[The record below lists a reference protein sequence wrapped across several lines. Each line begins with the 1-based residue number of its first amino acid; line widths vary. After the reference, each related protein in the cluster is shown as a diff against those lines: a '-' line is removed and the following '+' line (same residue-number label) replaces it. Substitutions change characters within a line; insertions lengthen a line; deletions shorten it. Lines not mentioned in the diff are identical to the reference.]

1 MEILSDDNASESRFP
16 LKKPLP
22 PIGGGGDNDDIELPN
37 SGSDSQD
44 EQINSKDE
52 DDKSTVS
59 NASST
64 AKQGSGKTRPAV
76 LRGFRR
82 EAPEPESGTDKSS
95 GDGTPTGRKSR
106 SRKRDIM
113 KKKTF
118 DGREVTFITENTQ
131 TDWDWLE
138 EAEKSGTARL
148 LGPRDSLLSLHEE
161 DGLSPGKKE
170 ESKAD
175 IPTLQ
180 EESSAPSPYPIN
192 DEFGVPMLELSSDSD
207 TSSDEE
213 EYTGKKVQDDR
224 TFMPSIGPP
233 QILQYN
239 KESEKKVIE
248 VSEPS
253 ERTQDEEAEV
263 DEHGRVV
270 GMFGG
275 TCEFCGHAV
284 QPWPTLEQQQTL
296 PPDQLYCCNDYR
308 EFVEFTTEQAQAV
321 EAEHKSLT
329 KKISISS
336 HPHYGSSKEDRKV
349 AKERALQRMRE
360 KEMQRKQQEASGF
373 QQQSNFYSSVRPVF
387 RHRQL
392 MNVQNMYKDLDSQS
406 PPPLPSIDE
415 TFDFPSK
422 SPTKSGLSF
431 HKSRSSGS
439 FIPSVPPSGAS
450 KRQQEKSEKILT
462 YAELRNPE
470 SQTGLAV
477 AQKMKTI
484 NYQLSSQKCLEE
496 GWTVR
501 PPSPLA
507 GEEEDDT
514 FIPEPINIDLIKSG
528 KLGLVEKFYENGQ
541 KFLTMFPDGT
551 GNIFYPSGNLAI
563 AITSV
568 QLGQFNYVVQADL
581 EKPSILA
588 VFEPNGFACC
598 YHPNGVVRLNMDQ
611 LGGIELDYTGAK
623 KRKWLWKDQN
633 THVHAPPFQP
643 IHFLLNHYIGVR
655 ILAQER
661 MVLDFSAGDR
671 GKRFNVGARLKVNH
685 LNQILYTLK
694 LMHVFI
700 VICLQKIRVEKML
713 DKVATLLKFP
723 KSPKIDKILPPLHV
737 TSKALKTE
745 RLRQERANQI
755 ATQEAKKNKQ
765 APIPAIS

>member
-22 PIGGGGDNDDIELPN
+22 PIGGGGDNEEIELPN
-37 SGSDSQD
+37 SDSETED

-52 DDKSTVS
+52 DERSTAS

-64 AKQGSGKTRPAV
+64 ARQKQGSGKSRPAV

-82 EAPEPESGTDKSS
+82 EAPSEPESGTEKSS

-106 SRKRDIM
+106 SRKTEVM
-113 KKKTF
+113 KKKTY

-138 EAEKSGTARL
+138 EAEKSGKARL
-148 LGPRDSLLSLHEE
+148 LGPRDKKDNKQKKDSCSTPTKS
-161 DGLSPGKKE
+161 DSKGKKE
-170 ESKAD
+170 DSKTD
-175 IPTLQ
+175 IPVVQ
-180 EESSAPSPYPIN
+180 EEPSGPSPYPIN

-213 EYTGKKVQDDR
+213 EYTGRKVQDDR

-239 KESEKKVIE
+239 RESEKKEIE

-253 ERTQDEEAEV
+253 ERAQDEDEAET
-263 DEHGRVV
+263 DEQGRIH

-284 QPWPTLEQQQTL
+284 QPWPTLEQQQTV
-296 PPDQLYCCNDYR
+296 PPDQLYCCNEYR
-308 EFVEFTTEQAQAV
+308 EFVEYTTEQAQAM
-321 EAEHKSLT
+321 ETQHLNAT

-373 QQQSNFYSSVRPVF
+373 QQQSNFYSF
-387 RHRQL
+387 
-392 MNVQNMYKDLDSQS
+392 
-406 PPPLPSIDE
+406 
-415 TFDFPSK
+415 
-422 SPTKSGLSF
+422 
-431 HKSRSSGS
+431 
-439 FIPSVPPSGAS
+439 
-450 KRQQEKSEKILT
+450 
-462 YAELRNPE
+462 
-470 SQTGLAV
+470 

-501 PPSPLA
+501 PPSPLTA
-507 GEEEDDT
+507 DEGDDA
-514 FIPEPINIDLIKSG
+514 FIPEPLNIDLIRSG
-528 KLGLVEKFYENGQ
+528 RLGLVEKFYESGQ

-551 GNIFYPSGNLAI
+551 GNIFYPSGSLAI
-563 AITSV
+563 AISSV
-568 QLGQFNYVVQADL
+568 QIGQFNYVVHAEM
-581 EKPSILA
+581 EKSSVLA
-588 VFEPNGFACC
+588 VFEPNGYASC
-598 YHPNGVVRLNMDQ
+598 YHPNGVVRLCMDQ
-611 LGGIELDYTGAK
+611 LGGIELDDSGAK
-623 KRKWLWKDQN
+623 RRKWLWKDQV

-643 IHFLLNHYIGVR
+643 IHFSLNQYIGVR
-655 ILAQER
+655 ILSQER
-661 MVLDFSAGDR
+661 MVLDFSCGDR
-671 GKRFNVGARLKVNH
+671 GKRFNVGSRLKLNHVEKIPPKEIDENH
-685 LNQILYTLK
+685 LYLEE
-694 LMHVFI
+694 
-700 VICLQKIRVEKML
+700 QKIRVEKML

-755 ATQEAKKNKQ
+755 ASQEAKKTKQ
-765 APIPAIS
+765 APIPALS

>member
-22 PIGGGGDNDDIELPN
+22 PIGTGGENDDIILPN
-37 SGSDSQD
+37 SDTESEN
-44 EQINSKDE
+44 EQVDSKDD
-52 DDKSTVS
+52 DDKSTAS

-64 AKQGSGKTRPAV
+64 VRQNQGSGKSRPAV

-82 EAPEPESGTDKSS
+82 EAPPSEAESGTEKSS
-95 GDGTPTGRKSR
+95 GDGTPTGRISR
-106 SRKRDIM
+106 SKKREVM
-113 KKKTF
+113 KKKTY

-138 EAEKSGTARL
+138 EAEKSGKAHL
-148 LGPRDSLLSLHEE
+148 LRPRDKKDNKQKKDSRSTPTKLE
-161 DGLSPGKKE
+161 PKGKKE
-170 ESKAD
+170 DSKAE
-175 IPTLQ
+175 IPVLP
-180 EESSAPSPYPIN
+180 EEPSGPSPYPIN

-239 KESEKKVIE
+239 RESEKKEIE

-253 ERTQDEEAEV
+253 ERAPDEEAET
-263 DEHGRVV
+263 DEHGRIQ

-296 PPDQLYCCNDYR
+296 PPDQLYCCNEYR
-308 EFVEFTTEQAQAV
+308 EFVEYTTEQAQLM
-321 EAEHKSLT
+321 EAQHLNET
-329 KKISISS
+329 KKISITS

-373 QQQSNFYSSVRPVF
+373 QQQSNFYSSVF
-387 RHRQL
+387 RRQVL
-392 MNVQNMYKDLDSQS
+392 NAPNLYKELDSQS
-406 PPPLPSIDE
+406 PPPLPSI
-415 TFDFPSK
+415 
-422 SPTKSGLSF
+422 
-431 HKSRSSGS
+431 
-439 FIPSVPPSGAS
+439 
-450 KRQQEKSEKILT
+450 
-462 YAELRNPE
+462 
-470 SQTGLAV
+470 V

-501 PPSPLA
+501 PPSPLTQA
-507 GEEEDDT
+507 EEDDA
-514 FIPEPINIDLIKSG
+514 FVPEPLNIDLIRSG
-528 KLGLVEKFYENGQ
+528 RLGLVEKFYENGQ
-541 KFLTMFPDGT
+541 KFLTLFPDGT
-551 GNIFYPSGNLAI
+551 GNVFYPSGYLAI
-563 AITSV
+563 AISSV
-568 QLGQFNYVVQADL
+568 QIGQFNYVVHADSD
-581 EKPSILA
+581 KSCVLA
-588 VFEPNGFACC
+588 VFEPNGYASC
-598 YHPNGVVRLNMDQ
+598 YHTNGVVRLCMDQ
-611 LGGIELDYTGAK
+611 LGGIELDETGAK
-623 KRKWLWKDQN
+623 RRKWMWKDQI

-643 IHFLLNHYIGVR
+643 IHFSLNHFIGVR
-655 ILAQER
+655 ILSQER
-661 MVLDFSAGDR
+661 MVLDFSCGDR
-671 GKRFNVGARLKVNH
+671 GKRFNVGSRLKLNHAEKIPPKEIDENH
-685 LNQILYTLK
+685 LYLEE
-694 LMHVFI
+694 
-700 VICLQKIRVEKML
+700 QKIRVEKML

-745 RLRQERANQI
+745 RLRQERANQL

-765 APIPAIS
+765 APIPALS

>member
-22 PIGGGGDNDDIELPN
+22 PIGGGGDYEEIELPN
-37 SGSDSQD
+37 SDSETED

-52 DDKSTVS
+52 DERSTAS

-64 AKQGSGKTRPAV
+64 ARQKQGSGKSRPAV

-82 EAPEPESGTDKSS
+82 EAPSEPDSGTEKSS

-106 SRKRDIM
+106 SRKAEVM
-113 KKKTF
+113 KKKTY

-138 EAEKSGTARL
+138 EAEKSGKVRL
-148 LGPRDSLLSLHEE
+148 LGPRDSLQSLHEE
-161 DGLSPGKKE
+161 DDLLSPKSGKKE
-170 ESKAD
+170 DSKTD
-175 IPTLQ
+175 IPVVQ
-180 EESSAPSPYPIN
+180 EEPSGPSPYPIN

-213 EYTGKKVQDDR
+213 EYTGRKVQDDR

-239 KESEKKVIE
+239 RESEKKEIE

-253 ERTQDEEAEV
+253 ERAQDDDEAET
-263 DEHGRVV
+263 DEQGRIH

-284 QPWPTLEQQQTL
+284 QPWPTLEQQQTV
-296 PPDQLYCCNDYR
+296 PPDQLYCCNEYR
-308 EFVEFTTEQAQAV
+308 EFVEYTTEQAQAM
-321 EAEHKSLT
+321 ETQHLNAT

-373 QQQSNFYSSVRPVF
+373 QQQSNFYSF
-387 RHRQL
+387 
-392 MNVQNMYKDLDSQS
+392 
-406 PPPLPSIDE
+406 
-415 TFDFPSK
+415 
-422 SPTKSGLSF
+422 
-431 HKSRSSGS
+431 
-439 FIPSVPPSGAS
+439 
-450 KRQQEKSEKILT
+450 
-462 YAELRNPE
+462 
-470 SQTGLAV
+470 

-501 PPSPLA
+501 PPSPLTA
-507 GEEEDDT
+507 DEGDDA
-514 FIPEPINIDLIKSG
+514 FIPEPLNIDLIRSG
-528 KLGLVEKFYENGQ
+528 RLGLVEKFYENGQ

-551 GNIFYPSGNLAI
+551 GNIFYPSGSLAI
-563 AITSV
+563 AVTSV
-568 QLGQFNYVVQADL
+568 QIGQFNYVVHAEM
-581 EKPSILA
+581 EKSSILA
-588 VFEPNGFACC
+588 VFEPNGYASC
-598 YHPNGVVRLNMDQ
+598 YHSNGVVRLCMDQ
-611 LGGIELDYTGAK
+611 LGGIELDDTGAK
-623 KRKWLWKDQN
+623 KRKWLWKDQV

-643 IHFLLNHYIGVR
+643 IHFSLNQYIGVR
-655 ILAQER
+655 ILSQER
-661 MVLDFSAGDR
+661 MVLDFSFGDR
-671 GKRFNVGARLKVNH
+671 GKRFNVGSRLKLNHVEKIPPKEIDENH
-685 LNQILYTLK
+685 LYLEE
-694 LMHVFI
+694 
-700 VICLQKIRVEKML
+700 QKIRVEKML

-755 ATQEAKKNKQ
+755 ASQEAKKTKQ
-765 APIPAIS
+765 APIPALS

>member
-22 PIGGGGDNDDIELPN
+22 PIGTGGENDDIILPN
-37 SGSDSQD
+37 SDTESEN
-44 EQINSKDE
+44 EQVDSKDD
-52 DDKSTVS
+52 DDKSTAS

-64 AKQGSGKTRPAV
+64 VRQNQGSGKSRPAV

-82 EAPEPESGTDKSS
+82 EAPPSEAESGTEKSS
-95 GDGTPTGRKSR
+95 GDGTPTGRISR
-106 SRKRDIM
+106 SKKREVM
-113 KKKTF
+113 KKKTY

-138 EAEKSGTARL
+138 EAEKSGKAHL
-148 LGPRDSLLSLHEE
+148 LRPRDKKDNKQKKDSRSTPTKLE
-161 DGLSPGKKE
+161 PKGKKE
-170 ESKAD
+170 DSKAE
-175 IPTLQ
+175 IPVLP
-180 EESSAPSPYPIN
+180 EEPSGPSPYPIN

-239 KESEKKVIE
+239 RESEKKEIE

-253 ERTQDEEAEV
+253 ERAPDEEAET
-263 DEHGRVV
+263 DEHGRIQ

-296 PPDQLYCCNDYR
+296 PPDQLYCCNEYR
-308 EFVEFTTEQAQAV
+308 EFVEYTTEQAQLM
-321 EAEHKSLT
+321 EAQHLNET
-329 KKISISS
+329 KKISITS

-373 QQQSNFYSSVRPVF
+373 QQQSNFYS
-387 RHRQL
+387 
-392 MNVQNMYKDLDSQS
+392 YSQS
-406 PPPLPSIDE
+406 PPPLPSI
-415 TFDFPSK
+415 
-422 SPTKSGLSF
+422 
-431 HKSRSSGS
+431 
-439 FIPSVPPSGAS
+439 
-450 KRQQEKSEKILT
+450 
-462 YAELRNPE
+462 
-470 SQTGLAV
+470 V

-501 PPSPLA
+501 PPSPLTQA
-507 GEEEDDT
+507 EEDDA
-514 FIPEPINIDLIKSG
+514 FVPEPLNIDLIRSG
-528 KLGLVEKFYENGQ
+528 RLGLVEKFYENGQ
-541 KFLTMFPDGT
+541 KFLTLFPDGT
-551 GNIFYPSGNLAI
+551 GNVFYPSGYLAI
-563 AITSV
+563 AISSV
-568 QLGQFNYVVQADL
+568 QIGQFNYVVHADSD
-581 EKPSILA
+581 KSCVLA
-588 VFEPNGFACC
+588 VFEPNGYASC
-598 YHPNGVVRLNMDQ
+598 YHTNGVVRLCMDQ
-611 LGGIELDYTGAK
+611 LGGIELDETGAK
-623 KRKWLWKDQN
+623 RRKWMWKDQI

-643 IHFLLNHYIGVR
+643 IHFSLNHFIGVR
-655 ILAQER
+655 ILSQER
-661 MVLDFSAGDR
+661 MVLDFSCGDR
-671 GKRFNVGARLKVNH
+671 GKRFNVGSRLKLNHAEKIPPKEIDENH
-685 LNQILYTLK
+685 LYLEE
-694 LMHVFI
+694 
-700 VICLQKIRVEKML
+700 QKIRVEKML

-745 RLRQERANQI
+745 RLRQERANQL

-765 APIPAIS
+765 APIPALS

>member
-22 PIGGGGDNDDIELPN
+22 PIGGGGDNEEIELPN
-37 SGSDSQD
+37 SDSETED

-52 DDKSTVS
+52 DERSTAS

-64 AKQGSGKTRPAV
+64 ARQKQGSGKSRPAV

-82 EAPEPESGTDKSS
+82 EAPSEPESGTEKSS

-106 SRKRDIM
+106 SRKTEVM
-113 KKKTF
+113 KKKTY

-138 EAEKSGTARL
+138 EAEKSGKARL
-148 LGPRDSLLSLHEE
+148 LGPRDKKDNKQKKDSRSTPTKS
-161 DGLSPGKKE
+161 DSKGKKE
-170 ESKAD
+170 DSKSD
-175 IPTLQ
+175 IPVVQ
-180 EESSAPSPYPIN
+180 EEPSGPSPYPIN

-213 EYTGKKVQDDR
+213 EYTGRKVQDDR

-239 KESEKKVIE
+239 RESEKKEIE

-253 ERTQDEEAEV
+253 ERAQDEDEAET
-263 DEHGRVV
+263 DEQGRIH

-284 QPWPTLEQQQTL
+284 QPWPTLEQQQTV
-296 PPDQLYCCNDYR
+296 PPDQLYCCNEYR
-308 EFVEFTTEQAQAV
+308 EFVEYTTEQAQAM
-321 EAEHKSLT
+321 ETQHLNAT

-373 QQQSNFYSSVRPVF
+373 QQQSNFYS
-387 RHRQL
+387 
-392 MNVQNMYKDLDSQS
+392 YSQS
-406 PPPLPSIDE
+406 PPPPLPNIDE
-415 TFDFPSK
+415 TFDSPGK
-422 SPTKSGLSF
+422 TPTKSGLSF
-431 HKSRSSGS
+431 HKSRSTSS
-439 FIPSVPPSGAS
+439 FILSAPHSGAS
-450 KRQQEKSEKILT
+450 RQAEKSEKILT

-470 SQTGLAV
+470 SRSGLAV

-501 PPSPLA
+501 PPSPLTA
-507 GEEEDDT
+507 DEGDDA
-514 FIPEPINIDLIKSG
+514 FIPEPLNIDLIRSG
-528 KLGLVEKFYENGQ
+528 RLGLVEKFYESGQ

-551 GNIFYPSGNLAI
+551 GNIFYPSGSLAI
-563 AITSV
+563 AISSV
-568 QLGQFNYVVQADL
+568 QIGQFNYVVHAEM
-581 EKPSILA
+581 EKSSVLA
-588 VFEPNGFACC
+588 VFEPNGYASC
-598 YHPNGVVRLNMDQ
+598 YHPNGVVRLCMDQ
-611 LGGIELDYTGAK
+611 LGGIELDDSGAK
-623 KRKWLWKDQN
+623 RRKWLWKDQV

-643 IHFLLNHYIGVR
+643 IHFSLNQYIGVR
-655 ILAQER
+655 ILSQER
-661 MVLDFSAGDR
+661 MVLDFSCGDR
-671 GKRFNVGARLKVNH
+671 GKRFNVGSRLKLNHVEKIPPKEIDENH
-685 LNQILYTLK
+685 LYLEE
-694 LMHVFI
+694 
-700 VICLQKIRVEKML
+700 QKIRVEKML
-713 DKVATLLKFP
+713 HKVATLLKFP

-755 ATQEAKKNKQ
+755 ASQEAKKTKQ
-765 APIPAIS
+765 APIPALS

>member
-22 PIGGGGDNDDIELPN
+22 PIGGGGDNEEIELPN
-37 SGSDSQD
+37 SDSETED

-52 DDKSTVS
+52 DERSTAS

-64 AKQGSGKTRPAV
+64 ARQKQGSGKSRPAV

-82 EAPEPESGTDKSS
+82 EAPSEPESGTEKSS

-106 SRKRDIM
+106 SRKTEVM
-113 KKKTF
+113 KKKTY

-138 EAEKSGTARL
+138 EAEKSGKARL
-148 LGPRDSLLSLHEE
+148 LGPRDKKDNKQKKDSRSTPTKS
-161 DGLSPGKKE
+161 DSKGKKE
-170 ESKAD
+170 DSKSD
-175 IPTLQ
+175 IPVVQ
-180 EESSAPSPYPIN
+180 EEPSGPSPYPIN

-213 EYTGKKVQDDR
+213 EYTGRKVQDDR

-239 KESEKKVIE
+239 RESEKKEIE

-253 ERTQDEEAEV
+253 ERAQDEDEAET
-263 DEHGRVV
+263 DEQGRIH

-284 QPWPTLEQQQTL
+284 QPWPTLEQQQTV
-296 PPDQLYCCNDYR
+296 PPDQLYCCNEYR
-308 EFVEFTTEQAQAV
+308 EFVEYTTEQAQAM
-321 EAEHKSLT
+321 ETQHLNAT

-373 QQQSNFYSSVRPVF
+373 QQQSNFYSSVRPNF
-387 RHRQL
+387 RRQGL
-392 MNVQNMYKDLDSQS
+392 NAQNMYKDLDSQS
-406 PPPLPSIDE
+406 PPPPLPNI
-415 TFDFPSK
+415 
-422 SPTKSGLSF
+422 
-431 HKSRSSGS
+431 
-439 FIPSVPPSGAS
+439 
-450 KRQQEKSEKILT
+450 
-462 YAELRNPE
+462 
-470 SQTGLAV
+470 V

-501 PPSPLA
+501 PPSPLTA
-507 GEEEDDT
+507 DEGDDA
-514 FIPEPINIDLIKSG
+514 FIPEPLNIDLIRSG
-528 KLGLVEKFYENGQ
+528 RLGLVEKFYESGQ

-551 GNIFYPSGNLAI
+551 GNIFYPSGSLAI
-563 AITSV
+563 AISSV
-568 QLGQFNYVVQADL
+568 QIGQFNYVVHAEM
-581 EKPSILA
+581 EKSSVLA
-588 VFEPNGFACC
+588 VFEPNGYASC
-598 YHPNGVVRLNMDQ
+598 YHPNGVVRLCMDQ
-611 LGGIELDYTGAK
+611 LGGIELDDSGAK
-623 KRKWLWKDQN
+623 RRKWLWKDQV

-643 IHFLLNHYIGVR
+643 IHFSLNQYIGVR
-655 ILAQER
+655 ILSQER
-661 MVLDFSAGDR
+661 MVLDFSCGDR
-671 GKRFNVGARLKVNH
+671 GKRFNVGSRLKLNHVEKIPPKEIDENH
-685 LNQILYTLK
+685 LYLEE
-694 LMHVFI
+694 
-700 VICLQKIRVEKML
+700 QKIRVEKML
-713 DKVATLLKFP
+713 HKVATLLKFP

-755 ATQEAKKNKQ
+755 ASQEAKKTKQ
-765 APIPAIS
+765 APIPALS

>member
-16 LKKPLP
+16 QKKPLP
-22 PIGGGGDNDDIELPN
+22 PIGGGGDNDEIELPN
-37 SGSDSQD
+37 SDTETED
-44 EQINSKDE
+44 EQFNSKDE
-52 DDKSTVS
+52 DERSTAS

-64 AKQGSGKTRPAV
+64 ARQNQGSGRSRPAV

-82 EAPEPESGTDKSS
+82 EAPSEPESGTEKSS

-106 SRKRDIM
+106 SRKTEVM
-113 KKKTF
+113 KKKTY

-138 EAEKSGTARL
+138 EAERSGKARL
-148 LGPRDSLLSLHEE
+148 LGPRDSLQSLHEE
-161 DGLSPGKKE
+161 DDLSPKSGKKE
-170 ESKAD
+170 DSKTD
-175 IPTLQ
+175 IPVVQ
-180 EESSAPSPYPIN
+180 EEPSGPSPYPIN

-213 EYTGKKVQDDR
+213 EYTGRKVQDDR

-239 KESEKKVIE
+239 RESEKKEIE

-253 ERTQDEEAEV
+253 ERAHDEEEAET
-263 DEHGRVV
+263 DEQGRIH

-284 QPWPTLEQQQTL
+284 QPWPTLEQQQTV
-296 PPDQLYCCNDYR
+296 PPDQLYCCNEYR
-308 EFVEFTTEQAQAV
+308 EFVEYTTEQAQAM
-321 EAEHKSLT
+321 ENQHLNAT

-373 QQQSNFYSSVRPVF
+373 QQQSNFYSF
-387 RHRQL
+387 
-392 MNVQNMYKDLDSQS
+392 
-406 PPPLPSIDE
+406 
-415 TFDFPSK
+415 
-422 SPTKSGLSF
+422 
-431 HKSRSSGS
+431 
-439 FIPSVPPSGAS
+439 
-450 KRQQEKSEKILT
+450 
-462 YAELRNPE
+462 
-470 SQTGLAV
+470 

-501 PPSPLA
+501 PPSPLTA
-507 GEEEDDT
+507 DEGDDA
-514 FIPEPINIDLIKSG
+514 FVPEPLNIDLIRSG
-528 KLGLVEKFYENGQ
+528 RLGLVEKFYENGQ

-551 GNIFYPSGNLAI
+551 GNIFYPSGSLAI

-568 QLGQFNYVVQADL
+568 QIGQFNYVVHAET
-581 EKPSILA
+581 EKSCVLA
-588 VFEPNGFACC
+588 VFEPNGYASC
-598 YHPNGVVRLNMDQ
+598 YHPNGVVRLCMDQ
-611 LGGIELDYTGAK
+611 LGGIELDDTGAK
-623 KRKWLWKDQN
+623 KRKWLWKDQV

-643 IHFLLNHYIGVR
+643 IHFSLNQYIGVR
-655 ILAQER
+655 ILSQER
-661 MVLDFSAGDR
+661 MVLDFSVGDR
-671 GKRFNVGARLKVNH
+671 GKRFNVGSRLKLNHVEKIPPKEIDENH
-685 LNQILYTLK
+685 LYLEE
-694 LMHVFI
+694 
-700 VICLQKIRVEKML
+700 QKIRVEKML

-765 APIPAIS
+765 APIPALS

>member
-22 PIGGGGDNDDIELPN
+22 PIGTGGENDDIILPN
-37 SGSDSQD
+37 SDTESEN
-44 EQINSKDE
+44 EQVDSKDD
-52 DDKSTVS
+52 DDKSTAS

-64 AKQGSGKTRPAV
+64 VRQNQGSGKSRPAV

-82 EAPEPESGTDKSS
+82 EAPPSEAESGTEKSS
-95 GDGTPTGRKSR
+95 GDGTPTGRISR
-106 SRKRDIM
+106 SKKREVM
-113 KKKTF
+113 KKKTY

-138 EAEKSGTARL
+138 EAEKSGKAHL
-148 LGPRDSLLSLHEE
+148 LRPRDKKDNKQKKDSRSTPTKLE
-161 DGLSPGKKE
+161 PKGKKE
-170 ESKAD
+170 DSKAE
-175 IPTLQ
+175 IPVLP
-180 EESSAPSPYPIN
+180 EEPSGPSPYPIN

-239 KESEKKVIE
+239 RESEKKEIE

-253 ERTQDEEAEV
+253 ERAPDEEAET
-263 DEHGRVV
+263 DEHGRIQ

-296 PPDQLYCCNDYR
+296 PPDQLYCCNEYR
-308 EFVEFTTEQAQAV
+308 EFVEYTTEQAQLM
-321 EAEHKSLT
+321 EAQHLNET
-329 KKISISS
+329 KKISITS

-373 QQQSNFYSSVRPVF
+373 QQQSNFYSSVF
-387 RHRQL
+387 RRQVL
-392 MNVQNMYKDLDSQS
+392 NAPNLYK
-406 PPPLPSIDE
+406 
-415 TFDFPSK
+415 
-422 SPTKSGLSF
+422 
-431 HKSRSSGS
+431 
-439 FIPSVPPSGAS
+439 
-450 KRQQEKSEKILT
+450 
-462 YAELRNPE
+462 EL
-470 SQTGLAV
+470 V

-501 PPSPLA
+501 PPSPLTQA
-507 GEEEDDT
+507 EEDDA
-514 FIPEPINIDLIKSG
+514 FVPEPLNIDLIRSG
-528 KLGLVEKFYENGQ
+528 RLGLVEKFYENGQ
-541 KFLTMFPDGT
+541 KFLTLFPDGT
-551 GNIFYPSGNLAI
+551 GNVFYPSGYLAI
-563 AITSV
+563 AISSV
-568 QLGQFNYVVQADL
+568 QIGQFNYVVHADSD
-581 EKPSILA
+581 KSCVLA
-588 VFEPNGFACC
+588 VFEPNGYASC
-598 YHPNGVVRLNMDQ
+598 YHTNGVVRLCMDQ
-611 LGGIELDYTGAK
+611 LGGIELDETGAK
-623 KRKWLWKDQN
+623 RRKWMWKDQI

-643 IHFLLNHYIGVR
+643 IHFSLNHFIGVR
-655 ILAQER
+655 ILSQER
-661 MVLDFSAGDR
+661 MVLDFSCGDR
-671 GKRFNVGARLKVNH
+671 GKRFNVGSRLKLNHAEKIPPKEIDENH
-685 LNQILYTLK
+685 LYLEE
-694 LMHVFI
+694 
-700 VICLQKIRVEKML
+700 QKIRVEKML

-745 RLRQERANQI
+745 RLRQERANQL

-765 APIPAIS
+765 APIPALS

>member
-22 PIGGGGDNDDIELPN
+22 PIGTGGENDDIILPN
-37 SGSDSQD
+37 SDTESEN
-44 EQINSKDE
+44 EQVDSKDD
-52 DDKSTVS
+52 DDKSTAS

-64 AKQGSGKTRPAV
+64 VRQNQGSGKSRPAV

-82 EAPEPESGTDKSS
+82 EAPPSEAESGTEKSS
-95 GDGTPTGRKSR
+95 GDGTPTGRISR
-106 SRKRDIM
+106 SKKREVM
-113 KKKTF
+113 KKKTY

-138 EAEKSGTARL
+138 EAEKSGKAHL
-148 LGPRDSLLSLHEE
+148 LRPRDKKDNKQKKDSRSTPTKLE
-161 DGLSPGKKE
+161 PKGKKE
-170 ESKAD
+170 DSKAE
-175 IPTLQ
+175 IPVLP
-180 EESSAPSPYPIN
+180 EEPSGPSPYPIN

-239 KESEKKVIE
+239 RESEKKEIE

-253 ERTQDEEAEV
+253 ERAPDEEAET
-263 DEHGRVV
+263 DEHGRIQ

-296 PPDQLYCCNDYR
+296 PPDQLYCCNEYR
-308 EFVEFTTEQAQAV
+308 EFVEYTTEQAQLM
-321 EAEHKSLT
+321 EAQHLNET
-329 KKISISS
+329 KKISITS

-373 QQQSNFYSSVRPVF
+373 QQQSNFYSSVF
-387 RHRQL
+387 RRQVL
-392 MNVQNMYKDLDSQS
+392 NAPNLYKELAYRCRQKYQWDNMYGDL
-406 PPPLPSIDE
+406 
-415 TFDFPSK
+415 
-422 SPTKSGLSF
+422 
-431 HKSRSSGS
+431 
-439 FIPSVPPSGAS
+439 
-450 KRQQEKSEKILT
+450 
-462 YAELRNPE
+462 
-470 SQTGLAV
+470 V

-501 PPSPLA
+501 PPSPLTQA
-507 GEEEDDT
+507 EEDDA
-514 FIPEPINIDLIKSG
+514 FVPEPLNIDLIRSG
-528 KLGLVEKFYENGQ
+528 RLGLVEKFYENGQ
-541 KFLTMFPDGT
+541 KFLTLFPDGT
-551 GNIFYPSGNLAI
+551 GNVFYPSGYLAI
-563 AITSV
+563 AISSV
-568 QLGQFNYVVQADL
+568 QIGQFNYVVHADSD
-581 EKPSILA
+581 KSCVLA
-588 VFEPNGFACC
+588 VFEPNGYASC
-598 YHPNGVVRLNMDQ
+598 YHTNGVVRLCMDQ
-611 LGGIELDYTGAK
+611 LGGIELDETGAK
-623 KRKWLWKDQN
+623 RRKWMWKDQI

-643 IHFLLNHYIGVR
+643 IHFSLNHFIGVR
-655 ILAQER
+655 ILSQER
-661 MVLDFSAGDR
+661 MVLDFSCGDR
-671 GKRFNVGARLKVNH
+671 GKRFNVGSRLKLNHAEKIPPKEIDENH
-685 LNQILYTLK
+685 LYLEE
-694 LMHVFI
+694 
-700 VICLQKIRVEKML
+700 QKIRVEKML

-745 RLRQERANQI
+745 RLRQERANQL

-765 APIPAIS
+765 APIPALS

>member
-22 PIGGGGDNDDIELPN
+22 PIGGGGDYEEIELPN
-37 SGSDSQD
+37 SDSETED
-44 EQINSKDE
+44 EQINFKDE
-52 DDKSTVS
+52 DERSTAS

-64 AKQGSGKTRPAV
+64 ARQKQGSGKSRPAV

-82 EAPEPESGTDKSS
+82 EAPSEPDSGTEKSS

-106 SRKRDIM
+106 SRKTEVM
-113 KKKTF
+113 KKKTY

-138 EAEKSGTARL
+138 EAEKLGKVRL
-148 LGPRDSLLSLHEE
+148 LGPRDSLQSLHEE
-161 DGLSPGKKE
+161 DDLLSPKSGKKE
-170 ESKAD
+170 DSKTD
-175 IPTLQ
+175 IPVVQ
-180 EESSAPSPYPIN
+180 EEPSGPSPYPIN

-213 EYTGKKVQDDR
+213 EYTGRKVQDDR

-239 KESEKKVIE
+239 RESEKKEIE

-253 ERTQDEEAEV
+253 ERAQDDDEAET
-263 DEHGRVV
+263 DEQGRIH

-284 QPWPTLEQQQTL
+284 QPWPTLEQQQTV
-296 PPDQLYCCNDYR
+296 PPDQLYCCNEYR
-308 EFVEFTTEQAQAV
+308 EFVEYTTEQAQAM
-321 EAEHKSLT
+321 ETQHLNAT

-373 QQQSNFYSSVRPVF
+373 QQQSNFYS
-387 RHRQL
+387 
-392 MNVQNMYKDLDSQS
+392 YSQS
-406 PPPLPSIDE
+406 PPPPLPNI
-415 TFDFPSK
+415 
-422 SPTKSGLSF
+422 
-431 HKSRSSGS
+431 
-439 FIPSVPPSGAS
+439 
-450 KRQQEKSEKILT
+450 
-462 YAELRNPE
+462 
-470 SQTGLAV
+470 V

-501 PPSPLA
+501 PPSPLTA
-507 GEEEDDT
+507 DEGDDA
-514 FIPEPINIDLIKSG
+514 FIPEPLNIDLIRSG
-528 KLGLVEKFYENGQ
+528 RLGLVEKFYESGQ

-551 GNIFYPSGNLAI
+551 GNIFYPSGSLAI
-563 AITSV
+563 AVTSV
-568 QLGQFNYVVQADL
+568 QIGQFNYVVHAEM
-581 EKPSILA
+581 EKSSILA
-588 VFEPNGFACC
+588 VFEPNGYASC
-598 YHPNGVVRLNMDQ
+598 YHSNGVVRLCMDQ
-611 LGGIELDYTGAK
+611 LGGIELDDTGAK
-623 KRKWLWKDQN
+623 KRKWLWKDQV

-643 IHFLLNHYIGVR
+643 IHFSLNQYIGVR
-655 ILAQER
+655 ILSQER
-661 MVLDFSAGDR
+661 MVLDFSFGDR
-671 GKRFNVGARLKVNH
+671 GKRFNVGSRLKLNHVEKIPPKEIDENH
-685 LNQILYTLK
+685 LYLEE
-694 LMHVFI
+694 
-700 VICLQKIRVEKML
+700 QKIRVEKML

-755 ATQEAKKNKQ
+755 ASQEAKKTKQ
-765 APIPAIS
+765 APIPALS

>member
-22 PIGGGGDNDDIELPN
+22 PIGGGGDNEEIELPN
-37 SGSDSQD
+37 SDSETED

-52 DDKSTVS
+52 DERSTAS

-64 AKQGSGKTRPAV
+64 ARQKQGSGKSRPAV

-82 EAPEPESGTDKSS
+82 EAPSEPESGTEKSS

-106 SRKRDIM
+106 SRKTEVM
-113 KKKTF
+113 KKKTY

-138 EAEKSGTARL
+138 EAEKSGKARL
-148 LGPRDSLLSLHEE
+148 LGPRDKKDNKQKKDSRSTPTKS
-161 DGLSPGKKE
+161 DSKGKKE
-170 ESKAD
+170 DSKSD
-175 IPTLQ
+175 IPVVQ
-180 EESSAPSPYPIN
+180 EEPSGPSPYPIN

-213 EYTGKKVQDDR
+213 EYTGRKVQDDR

-239 KESEKKVIE
+239 RESEKKEIE

-253 ERTQDEEAEV
+253 ERAQDEDEAET
-263 DEHGRVV
+263 DEQGRIH

-284 QPWPTLEQQQTL
+284 QPWPTLEQQQTV
-296 PPDQLYCCNDYR
+296 PPDQLYCCNEYR
-308 EFVEFTTEQAQAV
+308 EFVEYTTEQAQAM
-321 EAEHKSLT
+321 ETQHLNAT

-373 QQQSNFYSSVRPVF
+373 QQQSNFYSSVRPNF
-387 RHRQL
+387 RRQGL
-392 MNVQNMYKDLDSQS
+392 NAQNMYKDL
-406 PPPLPSIDE
+406 
-415 TFDFPSK
+415 
-422 SPTKSGLSF
+422 
-431 HKSRSSGS
+431 
-439 FIPSVPPSGAS
+439 
-450 KRQQEKSEKILT
+450 
-462 YAELRNPE
+462 
-470 SQTGLAV
+470 V

-501 PPSPLA
+501 PPSPLTA
-507 GEEEDDT
+507 DEGDDA
-514 FIPEPINIDLIKSG
+514 FIPEPLNIDLIRSG
-528 KLGLVEKFYENGQ
+528 RLGLVEKFYESGQ

-551 GNIFYPSGNLAI
+551 GNIFYPSGSLAI
-563 AITSV
+563 AISSV
-568 QLGQFNYVVQADL
+568 QIGQFNYVVHAEM
-581 EKPSILA
+581 EKSSVLA
-588 VFEPNGFACC
+588 VFEPNGYASC
-598 YHPNGVVRLNMDQ
+598 YHPNGVVRLCMDQ
-611 LGGIELDYTGAK
+611 LGGIELDDSGAK
-623 KRKWLWKDQN
+623 RRKWLWKDQV

-643 IHFLLNHYIGVR
+643 IHFSLNQYIGVR
-655 ILAQER
+655 ILSQER
-661 MVLDFSAGDR
+661 MVLDFSCGDR
-671 GKRFNVGARLKVNH
+671 GKRFNVGSRLKLNHVEKIPPKEIDENH
-685 LNQILYTLK
+685 LYLEE
-694 LMHVFI
+694 
-700 VICLQKIRVEKML
+700 QKIRVEKML
-713 DKVATLLKFP
+713 HKVATLLKFP

-755 ATQEAKKNKQ
+755 ASQEAKKTKQ
-765 APIPAIS
+765 APIPALS

>member
-22 PIGGGGDNDDIELPN
+22 PIGTGGENDDIILPN
-37 SGSDSQD
+37 SDTESEN
-44 EQINSKDE
+44 EQVDSKDD
-52 DDKSTVS
+52 DDKSTAS

-64 AKQGSGKTRPAV
+64 VRQNQGSGKSRPAV

-82 EAPEPESGTDKSS
+82 EAPPSEAESGTEKSS
-95 GDGTPTGRKSR
+95 GDGTPTGRISR
-106 SRKRDIM
+106 SKKREVM
-113 KKKTF
+113 KKKTY

-138 EAEKSGTARL
+138 EAEKSGKAHL
-148 LGPRDSLLSLHEE
+148 LRPRDKKDNKQKKDSRSTPTKLE
-161 DGLSPGKKE
+161 PKGKKE
-170 ESKAD
+170 DSKAE
-175 IPTLQ
+175 IPVLP
-180 EESSAPSPYPIN
+180 EEPSGPSPYPIN

-239 KESEKKVIE
+239 RESEKKEIE

-253 ERTQDEEAEV
+253 ERAPDEEAET
-263 DEHGRVV
+263 DEHGRIQ

-296 PPDQLYCCNDYR
+296 PPDQLYCCNEYR
-308 EFVEFTTEQAQAV
+308 EFVEYTTEQAQLM
-321 EAEHKSLT
+321 EAQHLNET
-329 KKISISS
+329 KKISITS

-373 QQQSNFYSSVRPVF
+373 QQQSNFYSF
-387 RHRQL
+387 
-392 MNVQNMYKDLDSQS
+392 
-406 PPPLPSIDE
+406 
-415 TFDFPSK
+415 
-422 SPTKSGLSF
+422 
-431 HKSRSSGS
+431 
-439 FIPSVPPSGAS
+439 
-450 KRQQEKSEKILT
+450 
-462 YAELRNPE
+462 
-470 SQTGLAV
+470 

-501 PPSPLA
+501 PPSPLTQA
-507 GEEEDDT
+507 EEDDA
-514 FIPEPINIDLIKSG
+514 FVPEPLNIDLIRSG
-528 KLGLVEKFYENGQ
+528 RLGLVEKFYENGQ
-541 KFLTMFPDGT
+541 KFLTLFPDGT
-551 GNIFYPSGNLAI
+551 GNVFYPSGYLAI
-563 AITSV
+563 AISSV
-568 QLGQFNYVVQADL
+568 QIGQFNYVVHADSD
-581 EKPSILA
+581 KSCVLA
-588 VFEPNGFACC
+588 VFEPNGYASC
-598 YHPNGVVRLNMDQ
+598 YHTNGVVRLCMDQ
-611 LGGIELDYTGAK
+611 LGGIELDETGAK
-623 KRKWLWKDQN
+623 RRKWMWKDQI

-643 IHFLLNHYIGVR
+643 IHFSLNHFIGVR
-655 ILAQER
+655 ILSQER
-661 MVLDFSAGDR
+661 MVLDFSCGDR
-671 GKRFNVGARLKVNH
+671 GKRFNVGSRLKLNHAEKIPPKEIDENH
-685 LNQILYTLK
+685 LYLEE
-694 LMHVFI
+694 
-700 VICLQKIRVEKML
+700 QKIRVEKML

-745 RLRQERANQI
+745 RLRQERANQL

-765 APIPAIS
+765 APIPALS

>member
-22 PIGGGGDNDDIELPN
+22 PIGGGGDNEEIELPN
-37 SGSDSQD
+37 SDSETVD

-52 DDKSTVS
+52 DERSTAS

-64 AKQGSGKTRPAV
+64 ARQKQGSGKSRPAV

-82 EAPEPESGTDKSS
+82 EAPSEPESGTEKSS

-106 SRKRDIM
+106 SRKTEVM
-113 KKKTF
+113 KKKTY

-138 EAEKSGTARL
+138 EAEKSGKARL
-148 LGPRDSLLSLHEE
+148 MGPRDSLQSLHEE
-161 DGLSPGKKE
+161 DDLLSPKSGKKE
-170 ESKAD
+170 DSKTD
-175 IPTLQ
+175 IPVVQ
-180 EESSAPSPYPIN
+180 EEPSGPSPYPIN

-213 EYTGKKVQDDR
+213 EYTGRKVQDDR

-239 KESEKKVIE
+239 RESEKKEIE

-253 ERTQDEEAEV
+253 ERAQDEDEAET
-263 DEHGRVV
+263 DEQGRIH

-284 QPWPTLEQQQTL
+284 QPWPTLEQQQTV
-296 PPDQLYCCNDYR
+296 PPDQLYCCNEYR
-308 EFVEFTTEQAQAV
+308 EFVEYTTEQAQAM
-321 EAEHKSLT
+321 ETQHLNAT

-373 QQQSNFYSSVRPVF
+373 QQQSNFYSF
-387 RHRQL
+387 
-392 MNVQNMYKDLDSQS
+392 
-406 PPPLPSIDE
+406 
-415 TFDFPSK
+415 
-422 SPTKSGLSF
+422 
-431 HKSRSSGS
+431 
-439 FIPSVPPSGAS
+439 
-450 KRQQEKSEKILT
+450 
-462 YAELRNPE
+462 
-470 SQTGLAV
+470 

-501 PPSPLA
+501 PPSPLTA
-507 GEEEDDT
+507 DEGDDA
-514 FIPEPINIDLIKSG
+514 FIPEPLNIDLIRSG
-528 KLGLVEKFYENGQ
+528 RLGLVEKFYESGQ

-551 GNIFYPSGNLAI
+551 GNIFYPSGSLAI
-563 AITSV
+563 AISSV
-568 QLGQFNYVVQADL
+568 QIGQFNYVVHAEM
-581 EKPSILA
+581 EKSSVLA
-588 VFEPNGFACC
+588 VFEPNGYASC
-598 YHPNGVVRLNMDQ
+598 YHPNGVVRLCMDQ
-611 LGGIELDYTGAK
+611 LGGIELDDSGAK
-623 KRKWLWKDQN
+623 RRKWLWKDQV

-643 IHFLLNHYIGVR
+643 IHFSLNQYIGVR
-655 ILAQER
+655 ILSQER
-661 MVLDFSAGDR
+661 MVLDFSCGDR
-671 GKRFNVGARLKVNH
+671 GKRFNVGSRLKLNHVEKIPPKEIDENH
-685 LNQILYTLK
+685 LYLEE
-694 LMHVFI
+694 
-700 VICLQKIRVEKML
+700 QKIRVEKML

-755 ATQEAKKNKQ
+755 ASQEAKKTKQ
-765 APIPAIS
+765 APIPALS

>member
-22 PIGGGGDNDDIELPN
+22 PIGGGGDYEEIELPN
-37 SGSDSQD
+37 SDSETED

-52 DDKSTVS
+52 DERSTAS

-64 AKQGSGKTRPAV
+64 ARQKQGSGKSRPAV

-82 EAPEPESGTDKSS
+82 EAPSEPDSGTEKSS

-106 SRKRDIM
+106 SRKTEVM
-113 KKKTF
+113 KKKTY

-138 EAEKSGTARL
+138 EAEKSGKVRL
-148 LGPRDSLLSLHEE
+148 LGPRDKKDNKQKKESRSTPTKS
-161 DGLSPGKKE
+161 DSKGKKE
-170 ESKAD
+170 DSKTD
-175 IPTLQ
+175 IPVVQ
-180 EESSAPSPYPIN
+180 EEPSGPSPYPIN

-213 EYTGKKVQDDR
+213 EYTGRKVQDDR

-239 KESEKKVIE
+239 RESEKKEIE

-253 ERTQDEEAEV
+253 ERAQDDDEAET
-263 DEHGRVV
+263 DEQGRIH

-284 QPWPTLEQQQTL
+284 QPWPTLEQQQTV
-296 PPDQLYCCNDYR
+296 PPDQLYCCNEYR
-308 EFVEFTTEQAQAV
+308 EFVEYTTEQAQAM
-321 EAEHKSLT
+321 ETQHLNAT

-373 QQQSNFYSSVRPVF
+373 QQQSNFYSF
-387 RHRQL
+387 
-392 MNVQNMYKDLDSQS
+392 
-406 PPPLPSIDE
+406 
-415 TFDFPSK
+415 
-422 SPTKSGLSF
+422 
-431 HKSRSSGS
+431 
-439 FIPSVPPSGAS
+439 
-450 KRQQEKSEKILT
+450 
-462 YAELRNPE
+462 
-470 SQTGLAV
+470 

-501 PPSPLA
+501 PPSPLTA
-507 GEEEDDT
+507 DEGDDA
-514 FIPEPINIDLIKSG
+514 FIPEPLNIDLIRSG
-528 KLGLVEKFYENGQ
+528 RLGLVEKFYENGQ

-551 GNIFYPSGNLAI
+551 GNIFYPSGSLAI
-563 AITSV
+563 AVTSV
-568 QLGQFNYVVQADL
+568 QIGQFNYVVHAEM
-581 EKPSILA
+581 EKSSILA
-588 VFEPNGFACC
+588 VFEPNGYASC
-598 YHPNGVVRLNMDQ
+598 YHSNGVVRLCMDQ
-611 LGGIELDYTGAK
+611 LGGIELDDTGAK
-623 KRKWLWKDQN
+623 KRKWLWKDQV

-643 IHFLLNHYIGVR
+643 IHFSLNQYIGVR
-655 ILAQER
+655 ILSQER
-661 MVLDFSAGDR
+661 MVLDFSFGDR
-671 GKRFNVGARLKVNH
+671 GKRFNVGSRLKLNHVEKIPPKEIDENH
-685 LNQILYTLK
+685 LYLEE
-694 LMHVFI
+694 
-700 VICLQKIRVEKML
+700 QKIRVEKML

-755 ATQEAKKNKQ
+755 ASQEAKKTKQ
-765 APIPAIS
+765 APIPALS

>member
-22 PIGGGGDNDDIELPN
+22 PIGGGGDNEEIELPN
-37 SGSDSQD
+37 SDSETED

-52 DDKSTVS
+52 DERSTAS

-64 AKQGSGKTRPAV
+64 ARQKQGSGKSRPAV

-82 EAPEPESGTDKSS
+82 EAPSEPESGTEKSS

-106 SRKRDIM
+106 SRKTEVM
-113 KKKTF
+113 KKKTY

-138 EAEKSGTARL
+138 EAEKSGKARL
-148 LGPRDSLLSLHEE
+148 LGPRDS
-161 DGLSPGKKE
+161 KKE
-170 ESKAD
+170 DSKTD
-175 IPTLQ
+175 IPVVQ
-180 EESSAPSPYPIN
+180 EEPSGPSPYPIN

-213 EYTGKKVQDDR
+213 EYTGRKVQDDR

-239 KESEKKVIE
+239 RESEKKEIE

-253 ERTQDEEAEV
+253 ERAQDEDEAET
-263 DEHGRVV
+263 DEQGRIH

-284 QPWPTLEQQQTL
+284 QPWPTLEQQQTV
-296 PPDQLYCCNDYR
+296 PPDQLYCCNEYR
-308 EFVEFTTEQAQAV
+308 EFVEYTTEQAQAM
-321 EAEHKSLT
+321 ETQHLNAT

-373 QQQSNFYSSVRPVF
+373 QQQSNFYSF
-387 RHRQL
+387 
-392 MNVQNMYKDLDSQS
+392 
-406 PPPLPSIDE
+406 
-415 TFDFPSK
+415 
-422 SPTKSGLSF
+422 
-431 HKSRSSGS
+431 
-439 FIPSVPPSGAS
+439 
-450 KRQQEKSEKILT
+450 
-462 YAELRNPE
+462 
-470 SQTGLAV
+470 

-501 PPSPLA
+501 PPSPLTA
-507 GEEEDDT
+507 DEGDDA
-514 FIPEPINIDLIKSG
+514 FIPEPLNIDLIRSG
-528 KLGLVEKFYENGQ
+528 RLGLVEKFYENGQ

-551 GNIFYPSGNLAI
+551 GNIFYPSGSLAI
-563 AITSV
+563 AISSV
-568 QLGQFNYVVQADL
+568 QIGQFNYVVHAEM
-581 EKPSILA
+581 EKSSVLA
-588 VFEPNGFACC
+588 VFEPNGYASC
-598 YHPNGVVRLNMDQ
+598 YHPNGVVRLCMDQ
-611 LGGIELDYTGAK
+611 LGGIELDDSGAK
-623 KRKWLWKDQN
+623 RRKWLWKDQV

-643 IHFLLNHYIGVR
+643 IHFSLNQYIGVR
-655 ILAQER
+655 ILSQER
-661 MVLDFSAGDR
+661 MVLDFSCGDR
-671 GKRFNVGARLKVNH
+671 GKRFNVGSRLKLNHVEKIPPKEIDENH
-685 LNQILYTLK
+685 LYLEE
-694 LMHVFI
+694 
-700 VICLQKIRVEKML
+700 QKIRVEKML

-755 ATQEAKKNKQ
+755 ASQEAKKTKQ
-765 APIPAIS
+765 APIPALS

>member
-22 PIGGGGDNDDIELPN
+22 PIGGGGDNEEIELPN
-37 SGSDSQD
+37 SDSETED

-52 DDKSTVS
+52 DERSTAS

-64 AKQGSGKTRPAV
+64 ARQKQGSGKSRPAV

-82 EAPEPESGTDKSS
+82 EAPSEPESGTEKSS

-106 SRKRDIM
+106 SRKTEVM
-113 KKKTF
+113 KKKTY

-138 EAEKSGTARL
+138 EAEKSGKARL
-148 LGPRDSLLSLHEE
+148 LGPRDSLQSLHEE
-161 DGLSPGKKE
+161 DDLLSPKSGKKE
-170 ESKAD
+170 DSKTD
-175 IPTLQ
+175 IPVVQ
-180 EESSAPSPYPIN
+180 EEPSGPSPYPIN

-213 EYTGKKVQDDR
+213 EYTGRKVQDDR

-239 KESEKKVIE
+239 RESEKKEIE

-253 ERTQDEEAEV
+253 ERAQDEDEAET
-263 DEHGRVV
+263 DEQGRIH

-284 QPWPTLEQQQTL
+284 QPWPTLEQQQTV
-296 PPDQLYCCNDYR
+296 PPDQLYCCNEYR
-308 EFVEFTTEQAQAV
+308 EFVEYTTEQAQAM
-321 EAEHKSLT
+321 ETQHLNAT

-373 QQQSNFYSSVRPVF
+373 QQQSNFYSSVRPNF
-387 RHRQL
+387 RRQGL
-392 MNVQNMYKDLDSQS
+392 NAQNMYKDL
-406 PPPLPSIDE
+406 
-415 TFDFPSK
+415 
-422 SPTKSGLSF
+422 
-431 HKSRSSGS
+431 
-439 FIPSVPPSGAS
+439 
-450 KRQQEKSEKILT
+450 
-462 YAELRNPE
+462 
-470 SQTGLAV
+470 V

-501 PPSPLA
+501 PPSPLTA
-507 GEEEDDT
+507 DEGDDA
-514 FIPEPINIDLIKSG
+514 FIPEPLNIDLIRSG
-528 KLGLVEKFYENGQ
+528 RLGLVEKFYESGQ

-551 GNIFYPSGNLAI
+551 GNIFYPSGSLAI
-563 AITSV
+563 AISSV
-568 QLGQFNYVVQADL
+568 QIGQFNYVVHAEM
-581 EKPSILA
+581 EKSSVLA
-588 VFEPNGFACC
+588 VFEPNGYASC
-598 YHPNGVVRLNMDQ
+598 YHPNGVVRLCMDQ
-611 LGGIELDYTGAK
+611 LGGIELDDSGAK
-623 KRKWLWKDQN
+623 RRKWLWKDQV

-643 IHFLLNHYIGVR
+643 IHFSLNQYIGVR
-655 ILAQER
+655 ILSQER
-661 MVLDFSAGDR
+661 MVLDFSCGDR
-671 GKRFNVGARLKVNH
+671 GKRFNVGSRLKLNHVEKIPPKEIDENH
-685 LNQILYTLK
+685 LYLEE
-694 LMHVFI
+694 
-700 VICLQKIRVEKML
+700 QKIRVEKML

-755 ATQEAKKNKQ
+755 ASQEAKKTKQ
-765 APIPAIS
+765 APIPALS

>member
-22 PIGGGGDNDDIELPN
+22 PIGGGGDNEEIELPN
-37 SGSDSQD
+37 SDSETED

-52 DDKSTVS
+52 DERSTAS

-64 AKQGSGKTRPAV
+64 ARQKQGSGKSRPAV

-82 EAPEPESGTDKSS
+82 EAPSEPESGTEKSS

-106 SRKRDIM
+106 SRKTEVM
-113 KKKTF
+113 KKKTY

-138 EAEKSGTARL
+138 EAEKSGKARL
-148 LGPRDSLLSLHEE
+148 LGPRDSLQSLHEE
-161 DGLSPGKKE
+161 DDFLSPKSGKKE
-170 ESKAD
+170 DSKTD
-175 IPTLQ
+175 IPVVQ
-180 EESSAPSPYPIN
+180 EEPSGPSPYPIN

-213 EYTGKKVQDDR
+213 EYTGRKVQDDR

-239 KESEKKVIE
+239 RESEKKEIE

-253 ERTQDEEAEV
+253 ERAQDEDEAET
-263 DEHGRVV
+263 DEQGRIH

-284 QPWPTLEQQQTL
+284 QPWPTLEQQQTV
-296 PPDQLYCCNDYR
+296 PPDQLYCCNEYR
-308 EFVEFTTEQAQAV
+308 EFVEYTTEQAQAM
-321 EAEHKSLT
+321 ETQHLNAT

-373 QQQSNFYSSVRPVF
+373 QQQSNFYSF
-387 RHRQL
+387 
-392 MNVQNMYKDLDSQS
+392 
-406 PPPLPSIDE
+406 
-415 TFDFPSK
+415 
-422 SPTKSGLSF
+422 
-431 HKSRSSGS
+431 
-439 FIPSVPPSGAS
+439 
-450 KRQQEKSEKILT
+450 
-462 YAELRNPE
+462 
-470 SQTGLAV
+470 

-501 PPSPLA
+501 PPSPLTA
-507 GEEEDDT
+507 DEGDDA
-514 FIPEPINIDLIKSG
+514 FIPEPLNIDLIRSG
-528 KLGLVEKFYENGQ
+528 RLGLVEKFYESGQ

-551 GNIFYPSGNLAI
+551 GNIFYPSGSLAI
-563 AITSV
+563 AISSV
-568 QLGQFNYVVQADL
+568 QIGQFNYVVHA
-581 EKPSILA
+581 EMGKSSVLA
-588 VFEPNGFACC
+588 VFEPNGYASC
-598 YHPNGVVRLNMDQ
+598 YHPNGVVRLCMDQ
-611 LGGIELDYTGAK
+611 LGGIELDDSGAK
-623 KRKWLWKDQN
+623 RRKWLWKDQV

-643 IHFLLNHYIGVR
+643 IHFSLNQYIGVR
-655 ILAQER
+655 ILSQER
-661 MVLDFSAGDR
+661 MVLDFSCGDR
-671 GKRFNVGARLKVNH
+671 GKRFNVGSRLKLNHVEKIPSKEIDENH
-685 LNQILYTLK
+685 LYLEE
-694 LMHVFI
+694 
-700 VICLQKIRVEKML
+700 QKIRVEKML

-755 ATQEAKKNKQ
+755 ASQEAKKTKQ
-765 APIPAIS
+765 APIPALS

>member
-22 PIGGGGDNDDIELPN
+22 PIGGGGDYEEIELPN
-37 SGSDSQD
+37 SDSETED

-52 DDKSTVS
+52 DERSTAS

-64 AKQGSGKTRPAV
+64 ARQKQGSGKSRPAV

-82 EAPEPESGTDKSS
+82 EAPSEPDSGTEKSS

-106 SRKRDIM
+106 SRKTEVM
-113 KKKTF
+113 KKKTY

-138 EAEKSGTARL
+138 EAEKSGKVRL
-148 LGPRDSLLSLHEE
+148 LGPRDSLQSLHEE
-161 DGLSPGKKE
+161 DDLLSPKSGKKE
-170 ESKAD
+170 DSKTD
-175 IPTLQ
+175 IPVVQ
-180 EESSAPSPYPIN
+180 EEPSGPSPYPIN

-213 EYTGKKVQDDR
+213 EYTGRKVQDDR

-239 KESEKKVIE
+239 RESEKKEIE

-253 ERTQDEEAEV
+253 ERAQDDDEAET
-263 DEHGRVV
+263 DEQGRIH

-284 QPWPTLEQQQTL
+284 QPWPTLEQQQTV
-296 PPDQLYCCNDYR
+296 PPDQLYCCNEYR
-308 EFVEFTTEQAQAV
+308 EFVEYTTEQAQAM
-321 EAEHKSLT
+321 ETQHLNAT

-373 QQQSNFYSSVRPVF
+373 QQQSNFYSF
-387 RHRQL
+387 
-392 MNVQNMYKDLDSQS
+392 
-406 PPPLPSIDE
+406 
-415 TFDFPSK
+415 
-422 SPTKSGLSF
+422 
-431 HKSRSSGS
+431 
-439 FIPSVPPSGAS
+439 
-450 KRQQEKSEKILT
+450 
-462 YAELRNPE
+462 
-470 SQTGLAV
+470 

-501 PPSPLA
+501 PPSPLTA
-507 GEEEDDT
+507 DEGDDA
-514 FIPEPINIDLIKSG
+514 FIPEPLNIDLIRSG
-528 KLGLVEKFYENGQ
+528 RLGLVEKFYENGQ

-551 GNIFYPSGNLAI
+551 GNIFYPSGSLAI
-563 AITSV
+563 AVTSV
-568 QLGQFNYVVQADL
+568 QIGQFNYVVHAEM
-581 EKPSILA
+581 EKSSILA
-588 VFEPNGFACC
+588 VFEPNGYASC
-598 YHPNGVVRLNMDQ
+598 YHSNGVVRLCMDQ
-611 LGGIELDYTGAK
+611 LGGIELDDTGAK
-623 KRKWLWKDQN
+623 KRKWLWKDQV

-643 IHFLLNHYIGVR
+643 IHFSLNQYIGVR
-655 ILAQER
+655 ILSQER
-661 MVLDFSAGDR
+661 MVLDFSFGDR
-671 GKRFNVGARLKVNH
+671 GKRFNVGSRLKLNHVEKIPPKEIDENH
-685 LNQILYTLK
+685 LYLEE
-694 LMHVFI
+694 
-700 VICLQKIRVEKML
+700 QKIRVEKML

-755 ATQEAKKNKQ
+755 ASQEAKKTKQ
-765 APIPAIS
+765 APIPALS

>member
-22 PIGGGGDNDDIELPN
+22 PIGTGGENDDIILPN
-37 SGSDSQD
+37 SDTESEN
-44 EQINSKDE
+44 EQVDSKDD
-52 DDKSTVS
+52 DDKSTAS

-64 AKQGSGKTRPAV
+64 VRQNQGSGKSRPAV

-82 EAPEPESGTDKSS
+82 EAPPSEAESGTEKSS
-95 GDGTPTGRKSR
+95 GDGTPTGRISR
-106 SRKRDIM
+106 SKKREVM
-113 KKKTF
+113 KKKTY

-138 EAEKSGTARL
+138 EAEKSGKAHL
-148 LGPRDSLLSLHEE
+148 LRPRDKKDNKQKKDSRSTPTKLE
-161 DGLSPGKKE
+161 PKGKKE
-170 ESKAD
+170 DSKAE
-175 IPTLQ
+175 IPVLP
-180 EESSAPSPYPIN
+180 EEPSGPSPYPIN

-239 KESEKKVIE
+239 RESEKKEIE

-253 ERTQDEEAEV
+253 ERAPDEEAET
-263 DEHGRVV
+263 DEHGRIQ

-296 PPDQLYCCNDYR
+296 PPDQLYCCNEYR
-308 EFVEFTTEQAQAV
+308 EFVEYTTEQAQLM
-321 EAEHKSLT
+321 EAQHLNET
-329 KKISISS
+329 KKISITS

-373 QQQSNFYSSVRPVF
+373 QQQSNFYS
-387 RHRQL
+387 
-392 MNVQNMYKDLDSQS
+392 YSQS

-415 TFDFPSK
+415 TLDSPGK
-422 SPTKSGLSF
+422 TPTKSGLSI
-431 HKSRSSGS
+431 HKSRSTGS
-439 FIPSVPPSGAS
+439 FILSAPQSGVS
-450 KRQQEKSEKILT
+450 RQQEKSEKILT

-470 SQTGLAV
+470 SRTGLAV

-501 PPSPLA
+501 PPSPLTQA
-507 GEEEDDT
+507 EEDDA
-514 FIPEPINIDLIKSG
+514 FVPEPLNIDLIRSG
-528 KLGLVEKFYENGQ
+528 RLGLVEKFYENGQ
-541 KFLTMFPDGT
+541 KFLTLFPDGT
-551 GNIFYPSGNLAI
+551 GNVFYPSGYLAI
-563 AITSV
+563 AISSV
-568 QLGQFNYVVQADL
+568 QIGQFNYVVHADSD
-581 EKPSILA
+581 KSCVLA
-588 VFEPNGFACC
+588 VFEPNGYASC
-598 YHPNGVVRLNMDQ
+598 YHTNGVVRLCMDQ
-611 LGGIELDYTGAK
+611 LGGIELDETGAK
-623 KRKWLWKDQN
+623 RRKWMWKDQI

-643 IHFLLNHYIGVR
+643 IHFSLNHFIGVR
-655 ILAQER
+655 ILSQER
-661 MVLDFSAGDR
+661 MVLDFSCGDR
-671 GKRFNVGARLKVNH
+671 GKRFNVGSRLKLNHAEKIPPKEIDENH
-685 LNQILYTLK
+685 LYLEE
-694 LMHVFI
+694 
-700 VICLQKIRVEKML
+700 QKIRVEKML

-745 RLRQERANQI
+745 RLRQERANQL

-765 APIPAIS
+765 APIPALS